1 MDKAKL
7 EPCELKDQAVVQKGQ
22 LKNILK
28 YLFLMKNN
36 KIHKLKINH
45 RIFQQDIKSRTN
57 IKNLL
62 FLWLC
67 LIS

>member
-1 MDKAKL
+1 
-7 EPCELKDQAVVQKGQ
+7 
-22 LKNILK
+22 
-28 YLFLMKNN
+28 MKNN

-57 IKNLL
+57 MKNLL

-67 LIS
+67 LILKNHQTFHYNYRTFHYSYHVFFVFSFDMR